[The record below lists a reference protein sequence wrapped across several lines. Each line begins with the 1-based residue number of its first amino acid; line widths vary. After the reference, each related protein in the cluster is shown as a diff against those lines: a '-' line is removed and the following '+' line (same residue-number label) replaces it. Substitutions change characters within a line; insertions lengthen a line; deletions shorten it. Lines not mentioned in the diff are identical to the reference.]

1 MRKGNLLIIDDEVD
15 IIEIIKDILSK
26 FSVNIYTAKSGKEA
40 LEKIKSYKIHLVIC
54 DINMPEMSGVDFLKV
69 VRAEGNNVPVV
80 FFTGFGNKEL
90 MLDAA
95 KYGAFDFIE
104 KPLFYQLEEIAQRG
118 MQYGL
123 KLDDPVMPIENL
135 PHVEITK
142 YQKLLREQSKK
153 K

>member
-1 MRKGNLLIIDDEVD
+1 MRKGNLLIIDDEID

-26 FSVNIYTAKSGKEA
+26 FSINIYTAQSGREA
-40 LEKIKSYKIHLVIC
+40 LEKIKSYNMHLIIC
-54 DINMPEMSGVDFLKV
+54 DINMPTMNGVDFLKTI
-69 VRAEGNNVPVV
+69 RAAGNNVPVV

-90 MLDAA
+90 MLEAA

-104 KPLFYQLEEIAQRG
+104 KPMFYQLEEIAQRG

-123 KLDDPVMPIENL
+123 KQDDPAMPIEDL

-142 YQKLLREQSKK
+142 YQKLLQELSKK